1 MTRRETPRI
10 LPPCGSAHASRGAPA
25 SPRCFSDGPASRPTH
40 RTEAGAPTRIKTK
53 PTSNP
58 KPDTNP
64 QTQPPIQPKPPN
76 PVGAAASPR
85 CFSDG
90 PASRQPIAPRPV
102 LPPESKSNPHQTQS
116 QTPTHKPGR
125 PSSIQPP
132 NPVGAAA
139 PPRCPSAKP
148 APRQPIAPRP
158 VLPPESKP
166 NPHQTQSQ
174 TPIHKPGRPSSIQP
188 PNPVGAAAPPRCFSD
203 GPASRQPIAPRPVL
217 PPESKPN
224 PHQTQ
229 SQTPTHKPSRPSSL
243 QPPNPVGAAAPPRC
257 FSDGPAS
264 RQPVAPRSV
273 LPPESKSNPH
283 QTQSQ
288 TPIHKP
294 SRPSSLNRRTQWER
308 RPRRDALDL
317 TPRTNSPLHPAPHHA
332 SAPACNAAYAG

>member
-25 SPRCFSDGPASRPTH
+25 PPRCFSDGPAPRPTH

-64 QTQPPIQPKPPN
+64 QTRPPIQHTTAESGGSGGPAAMPFCQTSSPPTHRTEAGAPTRIKTKPTSNPNPDTNPQTQPPIQPKPPN
-76 PVGAAASPR
+76 PVGAAAS
-85 CFSDG
+85 
-90 PASRQPIAPRPV
+90 
-102 LPPESKSNPHQTQS
+102 
-116 QTPTHKPGR
+116 
-125 PSSIQPP
+125 
-132 NPVGAAA
+132 
-139 PPRCPSAKP
+139 
-148 APRQPIAPRP
+148 
-158 VLPPESKP
+158 
-166 NPHQTQSQ
+166 
-174 TPIHKPGRPSSIQP
+174 
-188 PNPVGAAAPPRCFSD
+188 
-203 GPASRQPIAPRPVL
+203 
-217 PPESKPN
+217 
-224 PHQTQ
+224 
-229 SQTPTHKPSRPSSL
+229 
-243 QPPNPVGAAAPPRC
+243 PRC

-308 RPRRDALDL
+308 RPRRDAFLMD
-317 TPRTNSPLHPAPHHA
+317 PHPAQPIAPRPVLPPNLVGAAA
-332 SAPACNAAYAG
+332 SPRCP